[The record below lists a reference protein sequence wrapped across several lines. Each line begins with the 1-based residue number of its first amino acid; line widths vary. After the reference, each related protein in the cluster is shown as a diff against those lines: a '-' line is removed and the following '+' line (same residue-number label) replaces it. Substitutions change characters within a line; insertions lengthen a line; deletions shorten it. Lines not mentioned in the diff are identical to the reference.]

1 LVSPF
6 LSVVIPAYN
15 EEQRIA
21 HTLEVVI
28 RFLKTQGYSWEIIV
42 VDDGSEDKTATLVRQ
57 VAQDNIGITLVGLP
71 HKGKGSAVKEGML
84 QASGQYRF
92 LADADLSMPIE
103 QLQRF
108 LPPALDNFDIA
119 IGSREIL
126 GSKRF
131 HEPSKRHIMGRVFN
145 LLVRFLAIKEI
156 SDTQCGFKCFEA
168 NVAETLFPFQRAH
181 GWGFD
186 VEILFLAQKV
196 GMNIHEIPIDWYYR
210 QGSKIRPWRDSFLMF
225 RDLLFVRWNYA
236 TGKYRSLLHK

>member
-1 LVSPF
+1 MVSPF

-15 EEQRIA
+15 EEQIIA

-28 RFLKTQGYSWEIIV
+28 KFLKTQGYSWEIIV
-42 VDDGSEDKTATLVRQ
+42 VDDGSEDKTAALVRQ
-57 VAQDNIGITLVGLP
+57 AAQDNTGITLVGLP

-126 GSKRF
+126 GSRRF
-131 HEPSKRHIMGRVFN
+131 GEPSKRHIMGRVFN
-145 LLVRFLAIKEI
+145 LLVRLLTIKDL

-168 NVAETLFPFQRAH
+168 NVAEALFPFQRAH

-186 VEILFLAQKV
+186 VEILFLAQKS
-196 GMNIHEIPIDWYYR
+196 GMSIYEVPIDWHYR

-236 TGKYRSLLHK
+236 AGKYRNLLQK

>member
-1 LVSPF
+1 MVSPF

-28 RFLKTQGYSWEIIV
+28 QFLEVQGYSWEIIV
-42 VDDGSEDKTATLVRQ
+42 VDDGSEDETAALVRRF
-57 VAQDNIGITLVGLP
+57 AQNNIGITLVGIP

-84 QASGQYRF
+84 KARGQYRF

-108 LPPALDNFDIA
+108 LPPTLDKFDIA
-119 IGSREIL
+119 IGSREVL
-126 GSKRF
+126 GSRRF
-131 HEPSKRHIMGRVFN
+131 DEPPKRHIMGRVFN
-145 LLVRFLAIKEI
+145 LLVRLLAIKEI

-168 NVAETLFPFQRAH
+168 SVAETLFPFQQAH

-186 VEILFLAQKV
+186 IEILFLAQKL
-196 GMNIHEIPIDWYYR
+196 GMNIHEVPIDWYYR

-236 TGKYRSLLHK
+236 IGRYRRLLHR

>member
-1 LVSPF
+1 MVSPF

-42 VDDGSEDKTATLVRQ
+42 VDDGSEDKTATLVRE

-84 QASGQYRF
+84 QASGEYRF

-131 HEPSKRHIMGRVFN
+131 DEPSKRHIMGRVFN
-145 LLVRFLAIKEI
+145 ILVRLLAIKEI
-156 SDTQCGFKCFEA
+156 SDTQCGFKCFKA

-186 VEILFLAQKV
+186 VEILFLAQKA
-196 GMNIHEIPIDWYYR
+196 GMNIHEIPIDWYYH

-236 TGKYRSLLHK
+236 TGKYRSLLHR